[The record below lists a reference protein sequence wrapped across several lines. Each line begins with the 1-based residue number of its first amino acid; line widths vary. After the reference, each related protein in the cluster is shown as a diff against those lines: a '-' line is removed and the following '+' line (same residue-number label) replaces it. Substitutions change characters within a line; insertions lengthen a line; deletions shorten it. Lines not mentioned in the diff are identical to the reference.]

1 LEWILLTT
9 IEPALYSAVVQV
21 DWYACRWL
29 IEEYHKCLKT
39 GCGIEA
45 RQLETAEALMRL
57 AGFLGILAV
66 RLLQLRTFSRSHPEH
81 PVQPLIPEAMLELL
95 GVRLGL
101 FAIPAT
107 LGEFWRSVARLGG
120 FLARKS
126 DGQPGWQTLWRGW
139 LRLQDFCWGAD
150 FALKK
155 P

>member
-1 LEWILLTT
+1 MEWILLTT
-9 IEPALYSAVVQV
+9 IEPALYSAVVPV

-57 AGFLGILAV
+57 AGFLGSLAV

-95 GVRLGL
+95 RVRLGL

-120 FLARKS
+120 FLARQS
-126 DGQPGWQTLWRGW
+126 DRPPG
-139 LRLQDFCWGAD
+139 
-150 FALKK
+150 
-155 P
+155 